1 MKKKAIVIV
10 TSLVVVVLI
19 GFAGY
24 NYVMHGGGRD
34 LSSEEASFTLSS
46 KDISNEFAQNID
58 KSNKKYIEKAVA
70 ITGTISDMIGTQ
82 VIIDNSIVC
91 NLKTADTTIKKGQK
105 INIKGRV
112 VGYDDLMQ
120 ELKLDQCLVIKN

>member
-1 MKKKAIVIV
+1 MKKKAIIIV
-10 TSLVVVVLI
+10 TSLVLILLI

-24 NYVMHGGGRD
+24 NYVMHVGGRD

-46 KDISNEFAQNID
+46 KEITNEFIQNID
-58 KSNKKYIEKAVA
+58 ASNKKYIEKAVA
-70 ITGTISDMIGTQ
+70 ITGTISDMNGTQ
-82 VIIDNSIVC
+82 MIIDNSIVC
-91 NLKTADTTIKKGQK
+91 NLKTADTTIKKSQK
-105 INIKGRV
+105 VSIKGRV